1 MTRMWL
7 VVLAAIGTAAC
18 SSGPVEC
25 APSNDPAVAL
35 RPVDAGSSAPLVGL
49 AIGTAGFGGYTD
61 SLKAG
66 PDIYVGPDS
75 LRGGFRE
82 GTYTI
87 HVEVTGYAPFDTTGV
102 VVGLTSGQCPVL
114 VTQRFTARLTA
125 LP

>member
-1 MTRMWL
+1 MTRTWL
-7 VVLAAIGTAAC
+7 ALLAAIGTAAR

-35 RPVDAGSSAPLVGL
+35 RPVDAGSSAPLAGL
-49 AIGTAGFGGYTD
+49 AIGTTGFGGYTD

-66 PDIYVGPDS
+66 PDIYAGPDS
-75 LRGGFRE
+75 LRGGLRE
-82 GTYTI
+82 GTYSI
-87 HVEVTGYAPFDTTGV
+87 HVEVAGYAPFDTAGV
-102 VVGLTSGQCPVL
+102 VVGLTPGACREL

>member
-1 MTRMWL
+1 MIGKLL
-7 VVLAAIGTAAC
+7 VMLAAIGAAAC
-18 SSGPVEC
+18 SSEPVEC

-35 RPVDAGSSAPLVGL
+35 RPVDAGSSAPLAGL
-49 AIGTAGFGGYTD
+49 AIGTAGFSGYTD

-66 PDIYVGPDS
+66 PDGYVGPDS

-82 GTYTI
+82 GTYSI
-87 HVEVTGYAPFDTTGV
+87 HVEVTGYAPFDTAGV
-102 VVGLTSGQCPVL
+102 VVGLTSGACRAL